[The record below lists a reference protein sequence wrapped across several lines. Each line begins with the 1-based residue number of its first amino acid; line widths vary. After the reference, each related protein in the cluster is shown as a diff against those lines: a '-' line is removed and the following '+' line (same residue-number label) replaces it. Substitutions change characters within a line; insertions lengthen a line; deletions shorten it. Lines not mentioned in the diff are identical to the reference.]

1 MQLVYVLNQDGSPLM
16 PTHRFGKVRHL
27 LRKSKAK
34 IVKYD
39 PFVIQLNYDC
49 DNHIQ
54 PVTLGVDAGS
64 KHIGLSASTKKE
76 ELYCSD
82 VEIRNDIVE
91 LISTRR
97 EQRRTRRNRLRY
109 RPARF
114 DNRIASKKEGW
125 LAPSVKQ
132 KIDSHLKVIDNVYK
146 ILPISKTI
154 IEVAS
159 FDTQLLKAEVEGRTI
174 SGTDYQNG
182 EMTGW
187 NIREYVLFRDNH
199 ECQHCHGKSK
209 DKILEVHHLES
220 RKTGGNAP
228 NNLITLCSTCHAKY
242 HKGEIE
248 LKQKRG
254 TKYSDT
260 TFMGIMRW
268 ELYNKLKEINPNVN
282 LTYGYITKSN
292 RIKLG
297 LAKEHYNDAYCIAQN
312 FEAKPLKKIIYQ
324 KKVRC
329 HNRQIHKA
337 NILKGE
343 IKKRNQAPYVVKG
356 FRLFDKVKTLDNIEA
371 FIFGRRQSGYF
382 DIRKL
387 DGSKVNAAISY
398 KKLELLSA
406 RNSYLKEERSRQFL
420 PNL

>member
-1 MQLVYVLNQDGSPLM
+1 
-16 PTHRFGKVRHL
+16 
-27 LRKSKAK
+27 
-34 IVKYD
+34 
-39 PFVIQLNYDC
+39 
-49 DNHIQ
+49 
-54 PVTLGVDAGS
+54 
-64 KHIGLSASTKKE
+64 
-76 ELYCSD
+76 
-82 VEIRNDIVE
+82 
-91 LISTRR
+91 
-97 EQRRTRRNRLRY
+97 
-109 RPARF
+109 
-114 DNRIASKKEGW
+114 
-125 LAPSVKQ
+125 
-132 KIDSHLKVIDNVYK
+132 
-146 ILPISKTI
+146 
-154 IEVAS
+154 
-159 FDTQLLKAEVEGRTI
+159 
-174 SGTDYQNG
+174 
-182 EMTGW
+182 MTGW

-268 ELYNKLKEINPNVN
+268 ELYNKLKEINPNVK

-312 FEAKPLKKIIYQ
+312 FEAKPLKNIIYQ

-337 NILKGE
+337 NILKGGN
-343 IKKRNQAPYVVKG
+343 KKRNQAPYVVKG
-356 FRLFDKVKTLDNIEA
+356 FRLFDKVKTFDNIEA